1 MTKAL
6 LVFVKNPILGEVKTR
21 LAQTVGEV
29 KALSIYEQLLT
40 LTCDVARSVV
50 AQRFVYYSSFINNND
65 QWHADLFNKKNQVNG
80 DLGLRM
86 KMAFADA
93 FALGH
98 SKVVLIGSDCYHLT
112 QEIIDKAYNALQEN
126 EVVIGPAFDG
136 GYYLIGMNRP
146 ILELFDDITW
156 SSERVLTQTKV
167 KLTQFKVSYTLLEQL
182 NDIDEFCDLLDTD
195 LSY

>member
-1 MTKAL
+1 M
-6 LVFVKNPILGEVKTR
+6 
-21 LAQTVGEV
+21 
-29 KALSIYEQLLT
+29 
-40 LTCDVARSVV
+40 
-50 AQRFVYYSSFINNND
+50 
-65 QWHADLFNKKNQVNG
+65 
-80 DLGLRM
+80 
-86 KMAFADA
+86 
-93 FALGH
+93 
-98 SKVVLIGSDCYHLT
+98 T